1 MNAPITTE
9 TRWRGSLHRFVP
21 PSGLNRVQKKSENN
35 SCNTQRWVYG
45 GDMKTTTQTTSV
57 RKEQVADW
65 QKNGYAVSEN
75 QLPAEQ
81 NPLGLVAME
90 KQVPWNAMLRGNNQ
104 WWKL

>member
-1 MNAPITTE
+1 MQT
-9 TRWRGSLHRFVP
+9 
-21 PSGLNRVQKKSENN
+21 K
-35 SCNTQRWVYG
+35 
-45 GDMKTTTQTTSV
+45 TQTTSV

-65 QKNGYAVSEN
+65 QKHGYAVSEK

-90 KQVPWNAMLRGNNQ
+90 KQVPMNAMLTGNNQ

>member
-1 MNAPITTE
+1 ME
-9 TRWRGSLHRFVP
+9 
-21 PSGLNRVQKKSENN
+21 
-35 SCNTQRWVYG
+35 
-45 GDMKTTTQTTSV
+45 TTTQTTSV

-65 QKNGYAVSEN
+65 QKNGYAVSET